1 MAQHKSNGMAFLLPS
16 PFKMLFATT
25 LITLVIGAWAVPTVT
40 VRNGTYIGL
49 HSESYNQDIFLGMP
63 YAKAP
68 VGDLRLVRPQSLNQS
83 WNVPRRAITYGDS
96 CPAYV
101 LSEFPNVVINR
112 RHLCLRIL
120 CSEKIV

>member
-1 MAQHKSNGMAFLLPS
+1 
-16 PFKMLFATT
+16 MLFTAA
-25 LITLVIGAWAVPTVT
+25 LIALVIGALAAPTVT

-68 VGDLRLVRPQSLNQS
+68 VGDLRLVRPQPLNQS
-83 WNVPRRAITYGDS
+83 WNVPRRATTYGDS

-101 LSEFPNVVINR
+101 PFEFPNVVINH
-112 RHLCLRIL
+112 RHLCLTIS
-120 CSEKIV
+120 CSEKIA